1 MEDADALYV
10 VKQQPGELR
19 KPTQKE
25 VSGRLGGE
33 TEAGLLPKPTQKE
46 ALGRLGGETE
56 AGLLPKP
63 TQKEVSGIIGGET
76 NSGGKTKHDIWG
88 LRWRMS

>member
-19 KPTQKE
+19 
-25 VSGRLGGE
+25 
-33 TEAGLLPKPTQKE
+33 
-46 ALGRLGGETE
+46 
-56 AGLLPKP
+56 KP